1 MKSYRSMSIIRSVN
15 RPFLNTMNLTKLS
28 KWVHS
33 EANSNRIRRYKFRN
47 IHRREDRIEL
57 FSQESGSICHLI
69 GHNSDVKRV
78 LRFAYG
84 GGVVTLILRGRHYA
98 NGGSGAKLIRN
109 EEHTDKNS
117 TIKPSLS
124 MIEAFLCD
132 VYSTFREC
140 NRHLRA

>member
-1 MKSYRSMSIIRSVN
+1 MKSYRSMSTIRSVN

-33 EANSNRIRRYKFRN
+33 EANFNRIRRYKFRN

-57 FSQESGSICHLI
+57 FSRGSGSICHLI

-84 GGVVTLILRGRHYA
+84 SGVVTLILRGRHYA

-109 EEHTDKNS
+109 EKHTDKNS
-117 TIKPSLS
+117 TIKPSSS